1 MWKPLLTSIAFSA
14 TMLLAGGVAQAQTP
28 IPVMAQCPQA
38 TWTNGYRIG
47 ELIPLHSSQYKPA
60 VVSRD
65 LSRVRAGAGFSSRII
80 FTMNPGEQVTVTGEA
95 WDIGCNQW
103 MQVIVG
109 EGSYWIH
116 ADNLRLLRS

>member
-1 MWKPLLTSIAFSA
+1 
-14 TMLLAGGVAQAQTP
+14 
-28 IPVMAQCPQA
+28 AQCPQA

-47 ELIPLHSSQYKPA
+47 ELISLHSSQYKPA